1 MDIGSCLPPSVRL
14 RPARHYH
21 GQPIGTNCKPTCR
34 LLLIWGQLWDNFFLW
49 ELHNFSKELAQYSTV
64 QHSKVQYSTD
74 TYRVIS
80 LQLLLN
86 ISQFRH
92 NYRVPLLANS
102 WQVLSLS
109 GHTEDVVLGELLF
122 VSLKKTF
129 KKASSSKQINRIIFC
144 HLLQVHEVF
153 EPRLIPRPSTSL
165 LLAQSCFTSQVVE

>member
-21 GQPIGTNCKPTCR
+21 GQPIGTNCEPTCT
-34 LLLIWGQLWDNFFLW
+34 LQLIWGQLWDNFFSW
-49 ELHNFSKELAQYSTV
+49 ELHNFSKELGQYSTV

-74 TYRVIS
+74 TFWVIS

-109 GHTEDVVLGELLF
+109 WHTEDVVLGELI
-122 VSLKKTF
+122 VSLKKI
-129 KKASSSKQINRIIFC
+129 KKAYSSNQIKKIIFC

-165 LLAQSCFTSQVVE
+165 LLAQSCFTSQVM

>member
-21 GQPIGTNCKPTCR
+21 GQPIGTNCEPTCR
-34 LLLIWGQLWDNFFLW
+34 LLLIWGQLWDNFFSW
-49 ELHNFSKELAQYSTV
+49 ELHNFSKELGQYRTI

-74 TYRVIS
+74 TFWVIS

-86 ISQFRH
+86 ISQFRY
-92 NYRVPLLANS
+92 NYRVPFLANS

-109 GHTEDVVLGELLF
+109 WHTEDVVLGELF
-122 VSLKKTF
+122 VSLKKI
-129 KKASSSKQINRIIFC
+129 KKTYSSNQIKKIIFC
-144 HLLQVHEVF
+144 HLLQVQEVF

-165 LLAQSCFTSQVVE
+165 LLAQSCFTSQVK

>member
-21 GQPIGTNCKPTCR
+21 GQPIGTNCEPTCT
-34 LLLIWGQLWDNFFLW
+34 LQLIWGQLWDNFLSW
-49 ELHNFSKELAQYSTV
+49 ELQNFSKELGQYSTV
-64 QHSKVQYSTD
+64 QHSKVQCSTD

-102 WQVLSLS
+102 WQVLFLS
-109 GHTEDVVLGELLF
+109 GHTKDVVLGELF
-122 VSLKKTF
+122 VSLEKTPSKKHLLRNKLKIF
-129 KKASSSKQINRIIFC
+129 FC
-144 HLLQVHEVF
+144 HLLQVQEVF

-165 LLAQSCFTSQVVE
+165 LLAQSCFTSQVK